1 MPRCGIED
9 RMLESEEAG
18 ERSET
23 QAGRGQNLVY
33 TLPHTTESIAEFLA
47 PVLSRVDPA
56 TPGTQVVVVTRSAE
70 SAIAV
75 SETVLGLA
83 GPAGIEV
90 VPVTGAARA
99 GRIFKSRPV
108 LAVAGTPEELGA
120 LVRSSVLKLDTVRTV
135 VIAWADDI
143 LENGPETVAA
153 LEALLAEVGDAG
165 RVIVTRKLTPAVEDL
180 VERYA
185 RRARRVPLAEVE
197 VPQTPADYQLP
208 HIKYVTI
215 GGNAR
220 AASLRRLLDD
230 LDPPSATIIARG
242 GAAIAQVRHTLRTLG
257 YRHNDDPIH
266 VSEGDLKGE
275 THAVIFYQPPVTTA
289 ELQRAA
295 VGKPVEVVV
304 LAQPGEVP
312 ALRELSGG
320 RLIPINLEGAER
332 RAQNR
337 EEAVRQELRA
347 VLTRGVTPRDIVFL
361 EPLLEIFDAVEVAA
375 AALQLLDRERAQRRH
390 AAEAAAARPGAASA
404 GRTEAGGK
412 GGEMTRLFM
421 TVGTRDGVKT
431 ADLMAA
437 IAGPG
442 GIPADRVGKIDLRE
456 SHSLVEVAASD
467 AASVIARLNGATIQG
482 RRVVVRGERD
492 REERERAGAGRGEG
506 DRSGGRDRGRP
517 GGRDRPVGRGDRDD
531 GGRGAPR
538 RSGGPPD
545 RAGRGGP
552 SDRSSR
558 GGPPD
563 RSSRGG
569 PPRGRDRS

>member
-1 MPRCGIED
+1 
-9 RMLESEEAG
+9 MLESEEAG
-18 ERSET
+18 ERTES

-33 TLPHTTESIAEFLA
+33 TLPHTTESIAEFLT

-56 TPGTQVVVVTRSAE
+56 TAGTQVVVLTRSAE

-99 GRIFKSRPV
+99 GRIFKTRPV

-120 LVRSSVLKLDTVRTV
+120 LVRNSVLKLDTVRTV

-143 LENGPETVAA
+143 LENGPETVVA
-153 LEALLAEVGDAG
+153 LEALLAELSDAG

-185 RRARRVPLAEVE
+185 RRARRVALAEVE

-242 GAAIAQVRHTLRTLG
+242 GGAIAQVRHTLRTLG

-266 VSEGDLKGE
+266 ATEGELKGE
-275 THAVIFYQPPVTTA
+275 THAVVFYQPPVTTA

-295 VGKPVEVVV
+295 AGKPVEVVV
-304 LAQPGEVP
+304 LAQPAEVA
-312 ALRELSGG
+312 ALRELAGG

-390 AAEAAAARPGAASA
+390 AAEAAAARPGAGQSA
-404 GRTEAGGK
+404 GRTDTGGK
-412 GGEMTRLFM
+412 GPGEMTRLFM

-431 ADLMAA
+431 GDLMAA
-437 IAGPG
+437 IAGEG

-456 SHSLVEVAASD
+456 SHSLVEVAAGD
-467 AASVIARLNGATIQG
+467 AVSVIARLNGATIQG

-492 REERERAGAGRGEG
+492 REERERAGAGRGDG
-506 DRSGGRDRGRP
+506 AGRDRGRP
-517 GGRDRPVGRGDRDD
+517 GGRDRPPGRGDRAD

-545 RAGRGGP
+545 REGRGGS
-552 SDRSSR
+552 SDRFRR

>member
-1 MPRCGIED
+1 
-9 RMLESEEAG
+9 MLESEEAG
-18 ERSET
+18 ERPET

-56 TPGTQVVVVTRSAE
+56 TPGTQVLVVTRSAE
-70 SAIAV
+70 TAIAV

-83 GPAGIEV
+83 GAAGIEV

-108 LAVAGTPEELGA
+108 LAVAGTPEELSA
-120 LVRSSVLKLDTVRTV
+120 LVRSSALKLDTVRTV

-143 LENGPETVAA
+143 LENGPETLAS
-153 LEALLAEVGDAG
+153 LEALLGELGEAG
-165 RVIVTRKLTPAVEDL
+165 RVIVARKLTPAVENL

-185 RRARRVPLAEVE
+185 RRARRVPLAEIE
-197 VPQTPADYQLP
+197 VPQIPADYQLP

-242 GAAIAQVRHTLRTLG
+242 GAAVAQVRHTLRTLG

-266 VSEGDLKGE
+266 VTEGDLKGE

-295 VGKPVEVVV
+295 LGKPVEVVV
-304 LAQPGEVP
+304 LAQPGEVA
-312 ALRELSGG
+312 ALRELAGG

-347 VLTRGVTPRDIVFL
+347 VLTRGVTPRDIIFL

-390 AAEAAAARPGAASA
+390 AAEAAAARPGVAAGASRADVGGRGSA
-404 GRTEAGGK
+404 
-412 GGEMTRLFM
+412 EMTRLFM

-431 ADLMAA
+431 GDLMGA
-437 IAGPG
+437 IAGDG

-456 SHSLVEVAASD
+456 SHSLVEVAAAD
-467 AASVIARLNGATIQG
+467 ALAVIARLNGATIKG

-492 REERERAGAGRGEG
+492 REERER
-506 DRSGGRDRGRP
+506 D
-517 GGRDRPVGRGDRDD
+517 GGRDRPSGRDRGDA
-531 GGRGAPR
+531 GRSPPR
-538 RSGGPPD
+538 RSGAPPD
-545 RAGRGGP
+545 RSG
-552 SDRSSR
+552 R

>member
-1 MPRCGIED
+1 
-9 RMLESEEAG
+9 MLESEEAQ
-18 ERSET
+18 ERPES

-47 PVLSRVDPA
+47 PVLARVDPA
-56 TPGTQVVVVTRSAE
+56 LGGTQVVVVTRSAE
-70 SAIAV
+70 SALAV

-99 GRIFKSRPV
+99 SRLFKSRPV
-108 LAVAGTPEELGA
+108 LAVAGSPEELTA
-120 LVRSSVLKLDTVRTV
+120 LIRSSVLKLDTVRTV
-135 VIAWADDI
+135 VLAWADDI
-143 LENGPETVAA
+143 LDNGPETTGA
-153 LEALLAEVGDAG
+153 LEALLAEVGEAT
-165 RVIVTRKLTPAVEDL
+165 RVIVARKLTPAVEDL

-185 RRARRVPLAEVE
+185 RRARRVPLADVE
-197 VPQTPADYQLP
+197 APQTPADYQLP

-242 GAAIAQVRHTLRTLG
+242 GPAIAQVRHTLRTLG

-266 VSEGDLKGE
+266 VTEGDLKGE
-275 THAVIFYQPPVTTA
+275 AHAVIFYQPPVTTA

-295 VGKPVEVVV
+295 FAKPVEVVV
-304 LAQPGEVP
+304 LAQPGEIA
-312 ALRELSGG
+312 ALRELASG

-347 VLTRGVTPRDIVFL
+347 VLTRGVPPREIIFL

-390 AAEAAAARPGAASA
+390 AAEAAATRPGAPADSSRAS
-404 GRTEAGGK
+404 GGGK
-412 GGEMTRLFM
+412 GGGDMTRLFM

-431 ADLMAA
+431 GDLMGA
-437 IAGPG
+437 IAGEG
-442 GIPADRVGKIDLRE
+442 GISADKVGKIDLRE
-456 SHSLVEVAASD
+456 SHALVEVATAD
-467 AASVIARLNGATIQG
+467 APSVIARLNGATIKG

-492 REERERAGAGRGEG
+492 REERDRAGG
-506 DRSGGRDRGRP
+506 DRP
-517 GGRDRPVGRGDRDD
+517 
-531 GGRGAPR
+531 PR
-538 RSGGPPD
+538 RSGAPE
-545 RAGRGGP
+545 
-552 SDRSSR
+552 RSGR

-563 RSSRGG
+563 RSSRGSAPDRNSRRSG